1 MLYPECYLSTNGKP
15 FMKFNISF
23 IIFLI
28 ITNVFLI
35 HCGDDGVIDD
45 TIPKEEENIII
56 FDHAKLNS
64 GSMNK
69 NGDLIIE
76 YYSEENYYDILNSI
90 LFYCLSKNWKQ
101 CFSNETSYT
110 QEKNIEIDEIVDIA
124 GFYNIY
130 NIYDSKSLF
139 VSIKNDTNRGDQYL
153 FSINSYNSIVELHN
167 FNNNIDRAL
176 FVGLSWL
183 FWFRWRCI

>member
-1 MLYPECYLSTNGKP
+1 MSNKKYKISNIRKP
-15 FMKFNISF
+15 IMKQNFLL

-28 ITNVFLI
+28 ISNLCI
-35 HCGDDGVIDD
+35 NYCQD
-45 TIPKEEENIII
+45 EEQETGYENNIII
-56 FDHAKLNS
+56 FNHTKLNAGSINKNGDLIIIFEHIKLNS

-69 NGDLIIE
+69 NGELIIE
-76 YYSEENYYDILNSI
+76 YYSEENYYDIPNSI
-90 LFYCLSKNWKQ
+90 LFYCLSKNGRQ

-139 VSIKNDTNRGDQYL
+139 VSIKNDTIY
-153 FSINSYNSIVELHN
+153 I
-167 FNNNIDRAL
+167 
-176 FVGLSWL
+176 
-183 FWFRWRCI
+183 